1 MGPMLTVVDV
11 LAVPVVRS
19 AAPVLLTPASTG
31 LRLVRW
37 VHTSE
42 IYEIGPLLQGQELLL
57 TTGLGLVGQSPERLR
72 RYVDSL
78 ADKGVAGV
86 CLELGRT
93 FDHVPPALVERAS
106 ERDIAVV
113 AFHAVVPFVAMTE
126 AVHELLLDSEVAS
139 LRAGERLT
147 DSLLRAMS
155 DGVGLDGLLAE
166 IASVVGAPVRLTDTA
181 GGMVAESAGAPPDLP
196 AAADIVV
203 AGRVWGRLCCEA
215 TTESGRVALLRAVGI
230 LAVVVGRADATIGS
244 RAIARR
250 VLARALTGPGPVDEA
265 AVARAAGRVGL
276 SPGSGRVLVPLAV
289 EVSSVDLAAAVAPV
303 EDAARREFG
312 AAVAGDIPGAVLV
325 VVPVPLGAARSG
337 AALGSRLLA
346 AVDRPLSRRGAG
358 AVRGVVVGEPA
369 ADLVAVRDRVA
380 EVRATVALVGQVRVP
395 GEAGFVLLTRE
406 VALER
411 LLVSALGSPEL
422 SAFVDSQLGAVMEYD
437 ARRRRG
443 LLPTVEAYLGTGGNK
458 LATAAALGVQ
468 RQTLYDRLARLES
481 LLGLDLD
488 SPVARTALHVAV
500 IAWRLRGGA
509 AGFAPAHR

>member
-1 MGPMLTVVDV
+1 MLTVVDV

-181 GGMVAESAGAPPDLP
+181 GGMVAESAG
-196 AAADIVV
+196 
-203 AGRVWGRLCCEA
+203 
-215 TTESGRVALLRAVGI
+215 
-230 LAVVVGRADATIGS
+230 
-244 RAIARR
+244 
-250 VLARALTGPGPVDEA
+250 
-265 AVARAAGRVGL
+265 
-276 SPGSGRVLVPLAV
+276 
-289 EVSSVDLAAAVAPV
+289 
-303 EDAARREFG
+303 
-312 AAVAGDIPGAVLV
+312 
-325 VVPVPLGAARSG
+325 
-337 AALGSRLLA
+337 
-346 AVDRPLSRRGAG
+346 
-358 AVRGVVVGEPA
+358 
-369 ADLVAVRDRVA
+369 
-380 EVRATVALVGQVRVP
+380 
-395 GEAGFVLLTRE
+395 
-406 VALER
+406 
-411 LLVSALGSPEL
+411 
-422 SAFVDSQLGAVMEYD
+422 
-437 ARRRRG
+437 
-443 LLPTVEAYLGTGGNK
+443 
-458 LATAAALGVQ
+458 
-468 RQTLYDRLARLES
+468 
-481 LLGLDLD
+481 
-488 SPVARTALHVAV
+488 
-500 IAWRLRGGA
+500 
-509 AGFAPAHR
+509 